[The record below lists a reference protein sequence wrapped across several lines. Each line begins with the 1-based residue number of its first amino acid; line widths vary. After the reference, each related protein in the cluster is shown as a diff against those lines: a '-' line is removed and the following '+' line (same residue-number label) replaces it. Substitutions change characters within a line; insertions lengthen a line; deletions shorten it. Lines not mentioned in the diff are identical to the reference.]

1 MEYYKMEVQD
11 FICDGTTTYSDKI
24 KYIASE
30 LEESANVDSYEDENW
45 NSKLGKIAS
54 ILYKASEEIKAVE
67 EGEE

>member
-11 FICDGTTTYSDKI
+11 FICDGTATYSDKI

-45 NSKLGKIAS
+45 NSKLGEIAR